1 MKKLAV
7 VAVPW
12 ESRHTASHL
21 VGEDLQMKPW
31 LYKKRLYL
39 TNKHLYLSLRE
50 PWRKSSRETCHK
62 STPKALMW
70 ILRGLCQTM
79 QAAAMRKVGARW
91 HLLLSSLKCPLGC
104 GTLGKGWTHPPSV
117 SAFGEKSLK
126 CHRCPKQTET
136 PNIWSEEKKK
146 KLLSF
151 AKH

>member
-70 ILRGLCQTM
+70 ILRRLCQTT
-79 QAAAMRKVGARW
+79 QAATMRKVGARW
-91 HLLLSSLKCPLGC
+91 HLLLSVSHMPPWLWHPREGMDTSPLCLCLWWKELEMSSL
-104 GTLGKGWTHPPSV
+104 
-117 SAFGEKSLK
+117 
-126 CHRCPKQTET
+126 PKANRNTKYL
-136 PNIWSEEKKK
+136 IGGKKK